1 MTKQGEIVSQSL
13 PIAKQSSVKKSACS
27 KPLNILVHFECGELE
42 LYPMRIT
49 AINFVQFYDEVTSTI
64 KSKVPDFKSY
74 HLQFQ
79 CGKRSYKFK
88 QDTGFDALCLNKDD
102 PEITIQVV
110 AMSSELKHLG
120 KCFSVELKAIN
131 CSYHTYFGKNLLLKF
146 FISGMLHKN

>member
-1 MTKQGEIVSQSL
+1 MGKQGKMVSQSL
-13 PIAKQSSVKKSACS
+13 PTAEQSSVKKSTGF

-64 KSKVPDFKSY
+64 KSKVPDFKSH

-79 CGKRSYKFK
+79 CGKKSYKFK

-110 AMSSELKHLG
+110 TTSSELKRLG
-120 KCFSVELKAIN
+120 KCKLSNKL
-131 CSYHTYFGKNLLLKF
+131 
-146 FISGMLHKN
+146 